1 MEYLIGAVRGVVV
14 GVFARL
20 SGFDRDRAFYPTV
33 MIVIASYYSL
43 FAVMGASRDSTLGM
57 EIAIGL
63 VFSVSAV
70 LGFKKNMWLV
80 AAAIAGHGVFDFF
93 VHHALVTNPGMPV
106 WWPGFCGTIDI
117 VLGGWLAICL
127 WCRSSDFQEN
137 LSTIHPVQDD
147 PKDQDH
153 AQPIN
158 QRPKDRSYAC
168 QQPSQMSLQC
178 LVEELPHGPTHDVN
192 GN

>member
-1 MEYLIGAVRGVVV
+1 MEYLIGAALGVVV

-20 SGFDRDRAFYPTV
+20 SGFDRDRAFYPTA

-43 FAVMGASRDSTLGM
+43 FAVVGASRDSTLGI

-63 VFSVSAV
+63 VFSVFAV
-70 LGFKKNMWLV
+70 LGFKRSMWLV

-93 VHHALVTNPGMPV
+93 VHHALVTNRGMPV

-127 WCRSSDFQEN
+127 WKA
-137 LSTIHPVQDD
+137 PVGT
-147 PKDQDH
+147 
-153 AQPIN
+153 N
-158 QRPKDRSYAC
+158 EQRNA
-168 QQPSQMSLQC
+168 L
-178 LVEELPHGPTHDVN
+178 
-192 GN
+192 